1 MPTRPD
7 RGSLL
12 AAALI
17 LVMLLVGMAGGVALD
32 RWVLRPH
39 RAGAR
44 APVGWGANGRFDP
57 ARVRDRASSRL
68 AEELGLTVEQRA
80 RVDSLM
86 RRQQREAAGIM
97 GELRPRLDSVTART
111 QAELRT
117 VLTAEQWHRFESLR
131 AARRDGMRRR

>member
-7 RGSLL
+7 RGSVL

-17 LVMLLVGMAGGVALD
+17 VVTLIVGLAGGIAVD

-39 RAGAR
+39 RPGGR
-44 APVGWGANGRFDP
+44 AQVGWAADARFDP
-57 ARVRDRASSRL
+57 ARVRARASSRL
-68 AEELGLTVEQRA
+68 AEELGLTAEQHA

-117 VLTAEQWHRFESLR
+117 VLTAEQWHRFDSLHAGR
-131 AARRDGMRRR
+131 HDGMRHR